1 MNFKLLLLL
10 LLTSFQT
17 IKGHHIVFEQ
27 IGELA
32 SSVTYMHVKLT
43 VELTSIE
50 KQAVAFKIKLNE
62 LFHKFNDLAVWTW
75 GLGPN
80 QEKVKGDG
88 LELRTQILRN
98 HVDAARKIIDFKLI
112 SVKHLENE
120 VNQLKN
126 SMPVPREEDRM
137 IVQRSIEEIKNNTL
151 PWLREA
157 KVTYEINPKFKNNPV
172 VKDALSG
179 RNPRFLNPM
188 GLALGAFGTFMGLF
202 NQHQIRNLRE
212 EVAQKHGLLLEVVTN
227 QQQQLNEVNKT
238 MDILITYITSSGL
251 YDVTIFLAE
260 LNEIENEIRRRIN
273 WATHAIQAAQNHR
286 MAVDLI
292 TDEKLKSLYQR
303 LKIHSKDMG
312 LELLTSQASDL
323 YQLETSY
330 FFDGNNVHLL
340 LHVPLVTKTNI
351 LRLLRL
357 HPFPL
362 YLNQNFTMTPDV
374 SAADILA
381 IAPGFDRYST
391 ILSAVDLFGCHS
403 VNKVFLCDRHG
414 VLSKELNNTCLGA
427 LYLQDFTIAKEI
439 CDFKINPTQEV
450 VQQLLNNWFLIF
462 SPNMR
467 TGFIQCINGTQRE
480 TYLQP
485 GINKIHLSP
494 GCHAALAEH
503 QLHADGAIT
512 ITTDITHFEW
522 SWDVATELHMDPN
535 KLNIFISELQD
546 AGIISPSLN
555 DLSHLKIKSN
565 SKLNYLWYFLSFI
578 FSSIAISIIAIAIFS
593 YVTHRTI
600 IDFPKIINFFR
611 PTPKLIEP
619 IEEPNQ
625 SINYPPL
632 LDRPPA
638 NAPLYNLN

>member
-1 MNFKLLLLL
+1 MTLKLLLLFFI
-10 LLTSFQT
+10 SFQT
-17 IKGHHIVFEQ
+17 IFGHHIVFEQ

-43 VELTSIE
+43 VELSSIE
-50 KQAVAFKIKLNE
+50 TQAIAFRAKLQE
-62 LFHKFNDLAVWTW
+62 LFHKFNNLEVWDWTR
-75 GLGPN
+75 GK
-80 QEKVKGDG
+80 EHAKIKGDAV
-88 LELRTQILRN
+88 EIRTQIMRN
-98 HVDAARKIIDFKLI
+98 HVDAGRKIIDYKIL
-112 SVKHLENE
+112 STKNLEAEVK
-120 VNQLKN
+120 QLKN
-126 SMPVPREEDRM
+126 SMPIPRDEDRM
-137 IVQRSIEEIKNNTL
+137 IVQRSVEEIRNTSL
-151 PWLREA
+151 PWLSEA
-157 KVTYEINPKFKNNPV
+157 KVKYEINPKFQNNPV
-172 VKDALSG
+172 LKDAVSG

-202 NQHQIRNLRE
+202 NHLQIKNLRE

-227 QQQQLNEVNKT
+227 QQKQLTQINQT
-238 MDILITYITSSGL
+238 MDVVIEYITSAGF

-273 WATHAIQAAQNHR
+273 WAAHAIQAAQNHR
-286 MAVDLI
+286 MAIDLI
-292 TDEKLKSLYQR
+292 TDEKLKLLYFR
-303 LKIHSKDMG
+303 LKLHSKDMG

-330 FFDGNNVHLL
+330 FFDGNNMHLL
-340 LHVPLVTKTNI
+340 LHVPLVNKANI

-462 SPNMR
+462 SPTMR

-494 GCHAALAEH
+494 GCNAALAEH

-522 SWDVATELHMDPN
+522 SWDVATELHMDP
-535 KLNIFISELQD
+535 KSLNLFISELQD

-555 DLSHLKIKSN
+555 DLSHLKIKTHG
-565 SKLNYLWYFLSFI
+565 KWNYLWYFLSFI
-578 FSSIAISIIAIAIFS
+578 FSSVAIGIIAIVIFS
-593 YVTHRTI
+593 YVTHKTI
-600 IDFPKIINFFR
+600 IDFHKIIAFFR
-611 PTPKLIEP
+611 PKPKLIEP
-619 IEEPNQ
+619 IEDHQ
-625 SINYPPL
+625 SNINYPPL